1 MKKLC
6 ILFIFCIFALCS
18 CIRQHDVYRSL
29 ELQFPNSEIYH
40 CDNYGNGHIF
50 VIIDSI
56 GLHYVRCTKPNS
68 VKITHKQLLKKWQSQ
83 YQKH

>member
-18 CIRQHDVYRSL
+18 CTNQHDAYNVVKN
-29 ELQFPNSEIYH
+29 EFPNAEILN
-40 CDNYGNGHIF
+40 CDSYSFI
-50 VIIDSI
+50 VIDS
-56 GLHYVRCTKPNS
+56 TKLFYIQCLDLRDGR
-68 VKITHKQLLKKWQSQ
+68 ITNKKLIKTWQNQ

>member
-18 CIRQHDVYRSL
+18 CTNKYDAYKAV
-29 ELQFPNSEIYH
+29 ENEFPNAEISNCSGYR
-40 CDNYGNGHIF
+40 F
-50 VIIDSI
+50 VVIDTTAI
-56 GLHYVRCTKPNS
+56 YYVECMSLRDGR
-68 VKITHKQLLKKWQSQ
+68 ITHKKLIKKWQRQ

>member
-18 CIRQHDVYRSL
+18 CTNQHDAYNAIAN
-29 ELQFPNSEIYH
+29 EFPNAEIINCRSVYT
-40 CDNYGNGHIF
+40 F
-50 VIIDSI
+50 VVIDSI
-56 GLHYVRCTKPNS
+56 ALYYVECQNLFDGR
-68 VKITHKQLLKKWQSQ
+68 ITHKQLIKTWQNQ

>member
-18 CIRQHDVYRSL
+18 CTNQYDAYKAV
-29 ELQFPNSEIYH
+29 ENEFPNAEILNCSDYR
-40 CDNYGNGHIF
+40 F
-50 VIIDSI
+50 VVIDSTAI
-56 GLHYVRCTKPNS
+56 YYVECMSLRDGR
-68 VKITHKQLLKKWQSQ
+68 ITHKKLIKKWQSQ

>member
-18 CIRQHDVYRSL
+18 CTNQYDAYKAV
-29 ELQFPNSEIYH
+29 ENEFPNAEFLNCSDYRFVVIDTTAIY
-40 CDNYGNGHIF
+40 
-50 VIIDSI
+50 
-56 GLHYVRCTKPNS
+56 YVECMSLRDGR
-68 VKITHKQLLKKWQSQ
+68 ITHKKLIKKWQSQ

>member
-18 CIRQHDVYRSL
+18 CTNQHDAYNTI
-29 ELQFPNSEIYH
+29 ENEFPNAEIISCRSYT
-40 CDNYGNGHIF
+40 F
-50 VIIDSI
+50 VVIDSI
-56 GLHYVRCTKPNS
+56 ALYYVECQNPFDGR
-68 VKITHKQLLKKWQSQ
+68 ITHKQLIKKWQSQ